1 MLEADF
7 TIPVYQEG
15 DGDTKNATVHF
26 SQLLVAHHDRE
37 IQSVFLKGSA
47 YWWCL
52 IIHRDADDLQPPSA
66 ILLLPL
72 NKARHLGKTWCT
84 PGSPEIEHNNFAA
97 IGRQIHVPLV
107 QIHTG
112 KVRSGTV
119 DSRGWISRI
128 CGRRAVQ
135 TGQKHSH
142 HQKKKNLLPL
152 WGVERDSSHSIPIG
166 LLRMGTA
173 RYLRIS
179 NRALRDLCARRGIAH
194 IRVNRTHWLFRRVV
208 LDAW

>member
-1 MLEADF
+1 MISDF
-7 TIPVYQEG
+7 WRLVSGGPRAWREFSDPVPEG
-15 DGDTKNATVHF
+15 SKPGDRETKNATVNF

-37 IQSVFLKGSA
+37 IQSVFLKGNA

-84 PGSPEIEHNNFAA
+84 PGSPKIEHNNFAA
-97 IGRQIHVPLV
+97 IGRQIHAPLV

-128 CGRRAVQ
+128 RGRTAVQ
-135 TGQKHSH
+135 TGQK

-152 WGVERDSSHSIPIG
+152 WGVERD
-166 LLRMGTA
+166 
-173 RYLRIS
+173 
-179 NRALRDLCARRGIAH
+179 
-194 IRVNRTHWLFRRVV
+194 
-208 LDAW
+208 